1 MFRLLFISALIL
13 TVVLSEHLGYGPDKV
28 QQYSGYI
35 TVNGS
40 QHDSGTHIFYWFFEC
55 RHNPKTAPFVIW
67 LTGGPGCSSLTA
79 LFYENGPYV
88 IDSNLNLQLNPS
100 SWNEVANIMWID
112 QPVGTGFSYDDNHED
127 DRFDEDGVADDIY
140 EFLVNFFDLH
150 PEYKNLDFFI
160 TGESYAGHYI
170 PAISARIVQGNK
182 DGGRTKVNLKGSAI
196 GNGWVDPYVQYNAYA
211 ALLQVKGLIDPVL
224 AWTYNYTLL
233 PACHALIVSGAW
245 EAAVIECNLA
255 IEALLAAAEL
265 ENGRTINVYDVRIP
279 CEVEPLCYDLS
290 AAETFLNQAEVKKAI
305 GASPDI
311 EYESCNQ
318 LVHMEMLGDWVG
330 NFDIDIPI
338 LLDAGVRVL
347 VYSGTEDFIC
357 NYLGSQAWVNAL
369 SWSGQAQFNKL
380 DLKEWKVDNKT
391 TAGLAKYFGG
401 FTFLEVF
408 NAGHMVPMDQ
418 PVNALDMLR
427 RFIYN
432 QPYTN

>member
-1 MFRLLFISALIL
+1 MIKFVCLLFLL
-13 TVVLSEHLGYGPDKV
+13 TLVAGREHFGYGPDKV
-28 QQYSGYI
+28 TQYSGYI

-40 QHDSGTHIFYWFFEC
+40 NQDSGTHIFYWFFEA
-55 RHNPKTAPFVIW
+55 RNNPKTAPVVIW

-88 IDSNLNLQLNPS
+88 IDSNLNLQLNPY

-112 QPVGTGFSYDDNHED
+112 QPVGTGFSYADSHQDDVY
-127 DRFDEDGVADDIY
+127 DEDGVAEDMY
-140 EFLVNFFDLH
+140 QFLVNFFNMH
-150 PEYKNLDFFI
+150 PEYQKQDFFV

-170 PAISARIVQGNK
+170 PAVTARIVKGNK
-182 DGGRTKVNLKGSAI
+182 AGGNTKINLKGAAI
-196 GNGWVDPYVQYNAYA
+196 GNGWVDPYIQYNAYA
-211 ALLQVKGLIDPVL
+211 ALLETKGLIGDIAATV
-224 AWTYNYTLL
+224 YNNTAL
-233 PACHALIVSGAW
+233 PICHGLIISGAW
-245 EAAVIECNLA
+245 EAAVIACNLA
-255 IEALLAAAEL
+255 IEALLSTAEL

-290 AAETFLNQAEVKKAI
+290 GAETLLNKDDVKKAI
-305 GASPDI
+305 GAKADI

-330 NFDIDIPI
+330 NLDVDIPV
-338 LLDAGVRVL
+338 LLSNGVRVL

-369 SWSGQAQFNKL
+369 DWPGQKAFNSI
-380 DLKEWKVDNKT
+380 DLAEWKDSKNN
-391 TAGLAKYFGG
+391 TAGLAKTYNG

-418 PVNALDMLR
+418 PANALDMLK
-427 RFIYN
+427 RFINN
-432 QPYTN
+432 QPFTK